1 MAAWGSKKEPQA
13 PESELI
19 EVPEVVAEPGIDAP
33 VLTTDIEVDA
43 AAEVE
48 PSGRTL
54 LESPTGIRT
63 EVPNSILESLLD
75 SGYTVV

>member
-1 MAAWGSKKEPQA
+1 MPARKSEPVV
-13 PESELI
+13 PESEPI
-19 EVPEVVAEPGIDAP
+19 EVPEADGAPGIDAP
-33 VLTTDIEVDA
+33 VLTTDIEVDEP
-43 AAEVE
+43 AEVDL
-48 PSGRTL
+48 SGRTL